1 MPKKERKLLGERM
14 RKSEAPAGF
23 KNKPL
28 LSALPLSEGSADII
42 MVHTYIR
49 LMAEILHRQLC
60 VIYESSGCSPYEPL
74 ISRHERWCRN
84 VKMKGV
90 HRNNSSSRL
99 VQDFGHHTCFRG
111 FPLLY
116 FLLYKTT
123 SKQQFVAV
131 EFWSK
136 SLRRCFLNGGSN
148 FIWPGRY
155 WLAASLMTT
164 RWLSHVTLFWV
175 FSIIFFSFWWEQKSN
190 ATSWRWQ
197 KSSLPGRPALKLK
210 EEGNDLVPF
219 PRWDRNGRANAF
231 GHELGCCR
239 CLGV

>member
-1 MPKKERKLLGERM
+1 
-14 RKSEAPAGF
+14 
-23 KNKPL
+23 
-28 LSALPLSEGSADII
+28 

-49 LMAEILHRQLC
+49 LMAEILPRQLC
-60 VIYESSGCSPYEPL
+60 VIYESSGCSPYDPL

-99 VQDFGHHTCFRG
+99 VQDFGHHTCFFAV

-136 SLRRCFLNGGSN
+136 SLGRCFLNGGSN

-175 FSIIFFSFWWEQKSN
+175 FSIIFFLSGGNKNPAQHLGGDKNLAFLAGLPWSWKRKGMTWYLFPDGIGMGERMRLD
-190 ATSWRWQ
+190 TSW
-197 KSSLPGRPALKLK
+197 GAV
-210 EEGNDLVPF
+210 G
-219 PRWDRNGRANAF
+219 A
-231 GHELGCCR
+231 
-239 CLGV
+239 

>member
-1 MPKKERKLLGERM
+1 
-14 RKSEAPAGF
+14 
-23 KNKPL
+23 
-28 LSALPLSEGSADII
+28 
-42 MVHTYIR
+42 
-49 LMAEILHRQLC
+49 MAEILHRQLC
-60 VIYESSGCSPYEPL
+60 VIYESSSAVPPYEPL

-175 FSIIFFSFWWEQKSN
+175 FSIIFFLSGGNKNPTQHLGGDKNLAFLAGLPWSWKRKGMTWYLFPDGIGMGERMRLD
-190 ATSWRWQ
+190 TSW
-197 KSSLPGRPALKLK
+197 GAV
-210 EEGNDLVPF
+210 G
-219 PRWDRNGRANAF
+219 A
-231 GHELGCCR
+231 
-239 CLGV
+239 